1 MPSGAIA
8 AAPRARIGSCIDSTT
23 RGSRLPIKFPF
34 SRRAAPSDAWT
45 KCPTCDAQVFN
56 KQLER
61 NQRLCPSCGHHFRM
75 SVGERIDLLLDP
87 GSFEERDAGLE
98 SVDRLGF
105 HDDRPYTDRLEAS
118 RLKTGLRDAVVWGIG
133 AIDGHRVAIGI
144 FDFRFMGGSMGSVV
158 GEKLARCFE
167 TALADRIPA
176 IVVSASGGA
185 RMQEGTLALMQL
197 AKTTAPLVR
206 LDDAGVPFITVLT
219 DPTTGGVLASF
230 ASLGDVILAEP
241 RALIGFAGARVASD
255 TVGEEMPE
263 GFQSAEFLL
272 AHGFIDAVVARSD
285 LRASLSRLL
294 RLLPVAAV
302 DDGQPASADRVR
314 GPLGAI
320 SGLAERL
327 GGAVSETIGID
338 VESPADGNGTGP
350 SSSSP
355 SEREEAR

>member
-1 MPSGAIA
+1 MAQRTSSAASGAS
-8 AAPRARIGSCIDSTT
+8 APSAVAKEG
-23 RGSRLPIKFPF
+23 RLPIKFPF

-45 KCPTCDAQVFN
+45 KCPSCEAQVFN
-56 KQLER
+56 RQLER
-61 NQRLCPSCGHHFRM
+61 SQRICPSCGHHFRM
-75 SVGERIDLLLDP
+75 SIGERLDLLLDR

-105 HDDRPYTDRLEAS
+105 HDAKPYPDRLEAS
-118 RLKTGLRDAVVWGIG
+118 RIKTGLRDALVWGVGTI
-133 AIDGHRVAIGI
+133 AGHRVAVAI

-167 TALADRIPA
+167 AALVERIPA

-185 RMQEGTLALMQL
+185 RMQEGTLSLMQL

-206 LDDAGVPFITVLT
+206 LDDAGIPFIAVLT

-241 RALIGFAGARVASD
+241 KALIGFAGARVASD

-263 GFQSAEFLL
+263 GFQTSEFLL
-272 AHGFIDAVVARSD
+272 QHGFVDAVVARPD
-285 LRASLSRLL
+285 LRATLARLL
-294 RLLPVAAV
+294 RLLPVAPV
-302 DDGQPASADRVR
+302 DEEVDADRR
-314 GPLGAI
+314 GPIAAL

-338 VESPADGNGTGP
+338 TEGDGGGNGAGRTTPASAAERRAP
-350 SSSSP
+350 S
-355 SEREEAR
+355 